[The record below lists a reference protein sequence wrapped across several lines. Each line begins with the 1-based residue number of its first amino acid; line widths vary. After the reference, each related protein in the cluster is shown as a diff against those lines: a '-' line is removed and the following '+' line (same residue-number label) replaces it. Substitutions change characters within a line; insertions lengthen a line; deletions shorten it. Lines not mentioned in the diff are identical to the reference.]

1 MPTTPERLIEIAT
14 RHISHNERLKSH
26 NVKEYAQF
34 FEGMKNSVTNQLANK
49 DLTKFSRD
57 RLLALE
63 KNIASDLKEIN
74 SEAYK
79 TLKSQARDLAKYE
92 SGFEAKALNDV
103 IEHSFNLPST
113 SQLNSAV
120 FKTPL
125 TAIEGPMKGKL
136 LEGIIRDWSDR
147 TVEKVNGAI
156 TAGYYQGKTTAAIV
170 KDVVGTGA
178 NFTGGTLAQVKRDT
192 EGLVRTSLQHAANQA
207 RQETWNQNS
216 DIVKGVRIFATLDAK
231 TSTICRSLDG
241 QVFPLEEGPRPPF
254 HINCRTSTTAM
265 LDERFKILDED
276 ATRSARD
283 PETGEV
289 YKVDSQRTY
298 YDWLKGQPA
307 NVQDSI
313 IGPTRGKLL
322 REGGLTSKR
331 FAELQLS
338 KNFKPMTLAEMKAIE
353 PIAFEKAGLNID
365 AAGKSPK
372 PIDLKYTAPEG
383 KSVSFIEAK
392 TFEEAINV
400 SKELGVTMEG
410 TGNIGDLNIVNKV
423 LFDIKTKLKISPDV
437 KTISFKSMPDGDAL
451 YAARLGPKRT
461 LIINKAHF
469 TDAKIKELG
478 LRMAEIERKKKRLEN
493 LKLKLKLDKT
503 LSVDEKSALTK
514 KINRQQKSLNVLQEK
529 PFSSV
534 TTSRYDLVVHELGH
548 GIESTLRVFG
558 EKLGIYDFLAPSR
571 LRELGIKFDDTLGA
585 RLDYIAK
592 TKGLKIGEYATKNAE
607 EYFAESFVAFMKGQ
621 TEKIDPRVL
630 KLFKEL

>member
-1 MPTTPERLIEIAT
+1 
-14 RHISHNERLKSH
+14 
-26 NVKEYAQF
+26 
-34 FEGMKNSVTNQLANK
+34 MKNAVTNQLTNK

-103 IEHSFNLPST
+103 MEHSFDLPST
-113 SQLNSAV
+113 SQLNSAI

-136 LEGIIRDWSDR
+136 LEGIVRDWSDR

-170 KDVVGTGA
+170 KDVIGTGA

-254 HINCRTSTTAM
+254 HINCRTTTVAA
-265 LDERFKILDED
+265 LDSRFKVLDED

-289 YKVDSQRTY
+289 YKVDSDQSY
-298 YDWLKGQPA
+298 YSWLKGQPP

-322 REGGLTSKR
+322 RDGGLTSKR

-353 PIAFEKAGLNID
+353 PVAFEKAGLNMD
-365 AAGKSPK
+365 AAGKAPK
-372 PIDLKYTAPEG
+372 PIDLKYTAPTSKPVSVVEPEPIITSDEQIALVKEYYRNLEPSEVKAIDLYKGPERLGYLEVNGELREVEG
-383 KSVSFIEAK
+383 LLGY
-392 TFEEAINV
+392 
-400 SKELGVTMEG
+400 SK
-410 TGNIGDLNIVNKV
+410 
-423 LFDIKTKLKISPDV
+423 DIKLRKSIREIDSAISSGIFPKDAYIYRGIDEGLELFPTLKEGEKILDYGFSSATVD
-437 KTISFKSMPDGDAL
+437 KKIASNFAGSDGYLFKIKMKKGQKSGFLSGADSEGEILLPR
-451 YAARLGPKRT
+451 Y
-461 LIINKAHF
+461 NKANDKNYF
-469 TDAKIKELG
+469 KIVKIKDQ
-478 LRMAEIERKKKRLEN
+478 EITVEW
-493 LKLKLKLDKT
+493 
-503 LSVDEKSALTK
+503 VD
-514 KINRQQKSLNVLQEK
+514 
-529 PFSSV
+529 
-534 TTSRYDLVVHELGH
+534 
-548 GIESTLRVFG
+548 
-558 EKLGIYDFLAPSR
+558 
-571 LRELGIKFDDTLGA
+571 
-585 RLDYIAK
+585 
-592 TKGLKIGEYATKNAE
+592 
-607 EYFAESFVAFMKGQ
+607 
-621 TEKIDPRVL
+621 
-630 KLFKEL
+630 